1 MARETEKI
9 VDIMGR
15 KFKIRKFDAFTGS
28 YIMFQ
33 LMEKVL
39 PMALE
44 SKVPVDTASGDA
56 AHTLQDELPANRMH
70 MSRKE
75 FETLQRDCLSV
86 VSEVL
91 PSGPRPVLNPNGTW
105 GLNDIEHNT
114 MLVLLLTIHALA
126 FNVGDF
132 FAAGG
137 LTELQSSLAGIFP
150 ANTQI

>member
-1 MARETEKI
+1 MGRETEKI
-9 VDIMGR
+9 VEVLGR
-15 KFKIRKFDAFTGS
+15 KFKIKKFDAFTGS

-44 SKVPVDTASGDA
+44 SKVPVETEQGTVG
-56 AHTLQDELPANRMH
+56 TLQNELPANRMH

-91 PSGPRPVLNPNGTW
+91 PAGTRPVFNTNGTW
-105 GLNDIEHNT
+105 GLNDMEHNT

-137 LTELQSSLAGIFP
+137 LSELQSSLAGIFP
-150 ANTQI
+150 ANTKI

>member
-1 MARETEKI
+1 MSRETEKT
-9 VDIMGR
+9 VDVMGR
-15 KFKIRKFDAFTGS
+15 KFKIKKFDAFTGS

-33 LMEKVL
+33 MMEKVL

-44 SKVPVDTASGDA
+44 AKVPVETGQGAVG
-56 AHTLQDELPANRMH
+56 TLQNELPANRMH
-70 MSRKE
+70 MSRQE

-91 PSGPRPVLNPNGTW
+91 PAGPRPVLNPNGTW
-105 GLNDIEHNT
+105 GLNDVEHNT

-137 LTELQSSLAGIFP
+137 LSAFKESLAGILP
-150 ANTQI
+150 ANTKI